1 MDDHHTID
9 SWIEQLHWKSDKK
22 ISYKTA
28 ALLYT
33 TRQTRIKK
41 AALAARQQKR
51 PTGSST
57 SRKKSKKVPPR
68 RFLKTKKV
76 KKAKVDKQDKPRL
89 VAPPKLRRLA
99 KWSWNPNTPKDSYQA
114 LVDI

>member
-9 SWIEQLHWKSDKK
+9 SWIERLHWKSDKK
-22 ISYKTA
+22 IPYKTA

-41 AALAARQQKR
+41 AALAVRQQKHQ
-51 PTGSST
+51 TGSST
-57 SRKKSKKVPPR
+57 SRKKTKKAPARGLP
-68 RFLKTKKV
+68 KTKKV
-76 KKAKVDKQDKPRL
+76 KKAKVDKPRL
-89 VAPPKLRRLA
+89 VVPPKLRRLA

-114 LVDI
+114 LVDM

>member
-9 SWIEQLHWKSDKK
+9 SWIERLHWKSDKK

-76 KKAKVDKQDKPRL
+76 KKANVDKQDKPRL
-89 VAPPKLRRLA
+89 VVPPKLRRLA

>member
-1 MDDHHTID
+1 MDNHHHTID
-9 SWIEQLHWKSDKK
+9 SWIERLHWKSDKK

-41 AALAARQQKR
+41 AALAVRQQKQ

-57 SRKKSKKVPPR
+57 SRKKSKKAPPR
-68 RFLKTKKV
+68 GLPKTKKV
-76 KKAKVDKQDKPRL
+76 KKVKVDKPRL
-89 VAPPKLRRLA
+89 VVPPKLRRLA

-114 LVDI
+114 LVDM